1 MVKEHLPTNAFHIPG
16 FYYLQDKP
24 GTIFYV
30 GEYQKHFQKSWE
42 HLEYQNMHCV
52 RSVSIWNYSGLHFPH
67 SNWIRRDTSY
77 LSVFSP
83 NAGKCRPEELRIWT
97 LYTQLCSVEPRNN
110 RIYEYQMTD
119 TEAVVGRC
127 SLKQVFLKILHY
139 SQESTCVGVSLQ

>member
-1 MVKEHLPTNAFHIPG
+1 MNLQSYAGKIMVKEHLPTNAFHIPG

-30 GEYQKHFQKSWE
+30 GEYQKHFQISWE

-67 SNWIRRDTSY
+67 SDSIRRDTSY

-83 NAGKCRPEELRIWT
+83 NTGKWHRSSRW
-97 LYTQLCSVEPRNN
+97 
-110 RIYEYQMTD
+110 QM
-119 TEAVVGRC
+119 
-127 SLKQVFLKILHY
+127 FLK
-139 SQESTCVGVSLQ
+139 TGVLKNLALFTGKHLCWSLSSIKL